1 MRNLKKL
8 FSKKNIAVITCYDA
22 TFASFLSN
30 AGCDALLVGDS
41 LGVLIKGQLS
51 TREVKMNEVIY
62 HTESVRRGAPVIP
75 IISDMPINSFL
86 NKNMALKNAKLLI
99 EAGADIVKIEGD
111 DNILEIVK
119 HLSKHKIPVCGHIG
133 SMPQIN
139 KIQKS
144 VNDNL
149 LTKAKNLEDAGLKMI
164 VMSMTSSSNDKNI
177 TNQLSI
183 PTISFRSSSFCDGEV
198 ELLYDLLGITTA
210 SLSNNKNDGSKIMPS
225 NMVNKL
231 KKFIRKI
238 HNRKI
243 Q

>member
-8 FSKKNIAVITCYDA
+8 FSKKNIAIITCYDA

-51 TREVKMNEVIY
+51 PREVKINEVIY

-99 EAGADIVKIEGD
+99 GAGADIVKIEGD
-111 DNILEIVK
+111 DDILEIVE
-119 HLSKHKIPVCGHIG
+119 HLSKHRIPVCGHIG

-139 KIQKS
+139 KVQKT
-144 VNDNL
+144 VKKNL
-149 LTKAKNLEDAGLKMI
+149 LAKAKKLQGAGLKMI
-164 VMSMTSSSNDKNI
+164 VMSMTSASNDKNI

-183 PTISFRSSSFCDGEV
+183 PTISFRSSSFCDGKV
-198 ELLYDLLGITTA
+198 ELLYDLLSI
-210 SLSNNKNDGSKIMPS
+210 SKSSVSNNKKDKIISP
-225 NMVNKL
+225 NMI
-231 KKFIRKI
+231 KKFIEKV

-243 Q
+243 